1 MVYVVRGRLFNLRT
15 VSCIPFCLHL
25 ARASSHVRIIG
36 LLKKRQALVLP
47 VQKTNG
53 IKDKSLI
60 TSHIDGCS
68 ALVEN
73 LMVVSAV
80 KSILE

>member
-1 MVYVVRGRLFNLRT
+1 M
-15 VSCIPFCLHL
+15 SCIPFCLHL

-68 ALVEN
+68 ALVKN

-80 KSILE
+80 KSKNIINHCDLFGF